1 MCKAKADGDR
11 CFYHAWLD
19 FQENAK
25 RIERDERILA
35 NGQKLTEAEE
45 AERMMLADTDPEALT
60 QKAKNRLSVLERI
73 RTDDSALTATEI
85 QHRENNLARREELEA
100 SLNST
105 AVVDGASKRKEL
117 SLIRGDVLVEFAR
130 SDPNAKKH
138 RDAHTIREFLERVK
152 DNPDTPLKRRE
163 IESADRIYLANPER
177 FNGRHDLTDGN
188 GRRSALTADKFKERV
203 ELVRRYEVLNPALAN
218 PEHRNAHIVIN
229 NLRKTQKAFRL
240 VVDSVILRKPLPEEV
255 VAALPKV
262 CAVAYRSGKLTPR
275 TITLAIEHDERMA
288 VYAFYAERAKAYP
301 RLYANSTDREA
312 MDAAR
317 KLIRVDD
324 PKELSASRLA
334 ARQRRV
340 EEWTARIHRGEW
352 ARQDEVTFAT
362 IVPTTQAASTTKS
375 ATKAVTKSASA
386 SVASSSAS
394 STKGSPKG
402 AVASTGTQ
410 THQKTTAAQTRVT
423 TRTTPAPAATAAPS
437 ARSVAVPSSPTPP
450 PLPTAPLSSSA
461 HTPIASPPVI
471 DRGPALPERLATG
484 ASLERPAAP
493 AVAPTPVADAPVP
506 ERPQAKA
513 PVAPPPVIGNDV
525 VHRLQRLFKRGK

>member
-35 NGQKLTEAEE
+35 NGQKLTDAEE
-45 AERMMLADTDPEALT
+45 AERKTLADTDPEALT

-73 RTDDSALTATEI
+73 RTNNSALTATETR
-85 QHRENNLARREELEA
+85 HRENNLAKREELEA

-163 IESADRIYLANPER
+163 IEAADRIYLANPER

-188 GRRSALTADKFKERV
+188 GRRTALTADKFKERV

-255 VAALPKV
+255 VAVLPKV

-301 RLYANSTDREA
+301 RLYAKSTDREA

-324 PKELSASRLA
+324 RKELSASRLV
-334 ARQRRV
+334 ARQKRV
-340 EEWTARIHRGEW
+340 EEWTARIQRGEW

-375 ATKAVTKSASA
+375 TTQAVAKSTSASA
-386 SVASSSAS
+386 ASSRAS
-394 STKGSPKG
+394 STKGRTQV

-410 THQKTTAAQTRVT
+410 ATQKAPAAQTRVT
-423 TRTTPAPAATAAPS
+423 TRTTPAPAAPS
-437 ARSVAVPSSPTPP
+437 VSSRLPASGS
-450 PLPTAPLSSSA
+450 LPTAPPSSSA
-461 HTPIASPPVI
+461 HKPVASPPVI

-484 ASLERPAAP
+484 ASLERPPAAP
-493 AVAPTPVADAPVP
+493 TVVPTPVADAPVP
-506 ERPQAKA
+506 ESPQVKA

>member
-45 AERMMLADTDPEALT
+45 AERKTLADTDPEALT
-60 QKAKNRLSVLERI
+60 QKTKNRLSVLERI
-73 RTDDSALTATEI
+73 RTNNSALTATEI
-85 QHRENNLARREELEA
+85 RHRENNLAKREELEA

-163 IESADRIYLANPER
+163 IEAADRIYLANPER

-203 ELVRRYEVLNPALAN
+203 ELVRRYEMLNPSLAN

-288 VYAFYAERAKAYP
+288 VYAFYAERAKAHP
-301 RLYANSTDREA
+301 RLYANSADRAA

-334 ARQRRV
+334 ARQKRV
-340 EEWTARIHRGEW
+340 EEWTARIQRGEW
-352 ARQDEVTFAT
+352 ARQDEVKFAT
-362 IVPTTQAASTTKS
+362 IAPTTQAASTTKS
-375 ATKAVTKSASA
+375 TTKTVTKS
-386 SVASSSAS
+386 ASSSAS
-394 STKGSPKG
+394 STKGSTQV

-410 THQKTTAAQTRVT
+410 TPQQTTAAQPRVT

-437 ARSVAVPSSPTPP
+437 ARSVAVPSPTPP
-450 PLPTAPLSSSA
+450 SLPTAPPSSSA
-461 HTPIASPPVI
+461 HKPIASPPVI

-506 ERPQAKA
+506 ERPQVKA
-513 PVAPPPVIGNDV
+513 AVAPPPVIGNDV